1 MASSPFYRNEHDKH
15 EAIYDELEKSEE
27 NIPLSLR
34 LLSDPTYGKDKV
46 TYDEPEGG
54 EPDLEENQILRKI
67 EIRLHKR

>member
-1 MASSPFYRNEHDKH
+1 MASSSRNEHDKQ
-15 EAIYDELEKSEE
+15 EVIYDEPEGSNE
-27 NIPLSLR
+27 NIPLTLR